1 MSSDPLMLSNLEKV
15 TGAELKQLQKRCM
28 LLMQQDDEPQK
39 FPGSQPVSFER
50 KHLRASEEGRGNYV
64 SLLASPYFAAEKT
77 DGVRYM
83 LLILGGKGAFT
94 VDRNFDMRRL
104 PPMRFPTRLDPNAAL
119 DATLLDG
126 ELIIERGGSGQ
137 PLENLTG
144 KKRGADDG
152 GGSSAA
158 DGGGEGGSGG
168 GSGEGGEGASG
179 ESGEGGSAAT
189 RPDERLR
196 FLAYDACRVAG
207 KAVCD
212 EPLRMRLM
220 ALRREVLTP
229 RFKLA
234 MTSPEAFAG
243 EPFTLEQKDFFV
255 LPQVERNSPCRLLS
269 PLSLLLS
276 PLSLLLPL
284 LPLAGCRCC
293 HSAETAAAPEA
304 AAATAADEPCVCLP
318 TPPRLPLTSCAHL
331 CPHRFPLALPRAR
344 PLSSFALAPASCR
357 PSRFLPP
364 LAAAS
369 HLLARPN
376 GRARRQHPLRLR
388 RPAAKALAWQ
398 RRHHFH
404 PGD

>member
-144 KKRGADDG
+144 KKRGADDS
-152 GGSSAA
+152 SSAA
-158 DGGGEGGSGG
+158 GGGGEGGSGG
-168 GSGEGGEGASG
+168 SGEGGEGG
-179 ESGEGGSAAT
+179 EGGSGEGGSAAT

-212 EPLRMRLM
+212 ETLQMRLM

-229 RFKLA
+229 RYKLA
-234 MTSPEAFAG
+234 MTSPEV
-243 EPFTLEQKDFFV
+243 PHVDRPTRCLS
-255 LPQVERNSPCRLLS
+255 LSS
-269 PLSLLLS
+269 PL
-276 PLSLLLPL
+276 
-284 LPLAGCRCC
+284 
-293 HSAETAAAPEA
+293 
-304 AAATAADEPCVCLP
+304 
-318 TPPRLPLTSCAHL
+318 
-331 CPHRFPLALPRAR
+331 
-344 PLSSFALAPASCR
+344 
-357 PSRFLPP
+357 
-364 LAAAS
+364 
-369 HLLARPN
+369 
-376 GRARRQHPLRLR
+376 
-388 RPAAKALAWQ
+388 
-398 RRHHFH
+398 
-404 PGD
+404 